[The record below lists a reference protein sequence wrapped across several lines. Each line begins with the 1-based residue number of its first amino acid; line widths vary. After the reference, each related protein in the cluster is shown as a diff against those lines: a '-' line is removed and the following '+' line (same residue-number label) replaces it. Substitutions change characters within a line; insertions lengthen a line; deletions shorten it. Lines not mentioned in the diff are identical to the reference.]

1 MTSYLKGIFDWFNFS
16 DIQENII
23 NNKNLTSITFNEKN
37 TTETNNNQEDFEIID
52 TYQEKSVDDI
62 YMEDIYINDI
72 FNDEERIKYLE
83 RNGNMILK
91 LPYWRP
97 LNNIYLYYDQR
108 FFNLYMIVII
118 NVVEN
123 LYKYKITYRSLID
136 RQYYECFYY
145 PYENR
150 LEGDYESLLIYFKWI

>member
-23 NNKNLTSITFNEKN
+23 RNDNNLITITSDEKN
-37 TTETNNNQEDFEIID
+37 NTEEKEDFEIID
-52 TYQEKSVDDI
+52 AYQEKNVNDI

-83 RNGNMILK
+83 RNGYMILK

-123 LYKYKITYRSLID
+123 LHKYKITYRSLID